1 MLFEG
6 RVMMVTGGGGGIGRA
21 TSLMAAKEGANIVS
35 ADINADNAGKV
46 AAEVET
52 LGREALRHGDRHHRQ
67 GAGRPHRRRRERP
80 LRKIDILINAA
91 GLAGGA
97 PFLEHTG
104 ELLDHVVASHLKSM
118 MFASQAVLPK
128 MIEQRYGRIVNI
140 TSRAG
145 WRGRPG
151 TAAYGAAKA
160 AMTGMARVMAAEFGE
175 FGVTVN
181 NVAPGMVLSPMTR
194 DTYGSMQDQ
203 VDEQIRAGS
212 VVQPHRLATEDE
224 IAQAP
229 ALLLRAE
236 HRPSHRHDHPRQRWH
251 GHALAHTTRAHGAQG
266 APLPQ
271 QQLRKSAAGG
281 KGPEAAPTLGLGHGA
296 GPFKGG
302 DALGGVAQLG
312 EDGAGVAAA
321 LRRGRAESCG
331 RRREQRRRPDVV
343 NDAEAGMLPRYH
355 EARAAQERVLVEVGD
370 GANQGHAH
378 ARRGQD
384 LSPHL
389 PRARGEDAGERPPS
403 AFHRSPPA
411 LRGWRTGCRRQP
423 SRIPSAFAR
432 DCHDASPVQCR

>member
-52 LGREALRHGDRHHRQ
+52 LGREALAMETDTTYKQQVDRIV
-67 GAGRPHRRRRERP
+67 AAANERFG
-80 LRKIDILINAA
+80 KIDILINAA

-104 ELLDHVVASHLKSM
+104 EQLDHVVASHLKSM

-145 WRGRPG
+145 WRGRPS

-160 AMTGMARVMAAEFGE
+160 AMTGMSRVMAAEFGE

-203 VDEQIRAGS
+203 VDEHIRAGS

-224 IAQAP
+224 IAQA
-229 ALLLRAE
+229 LLYFCGPNTDQVTGMTI
-236 HRPSHRHDHPRQRWH
+236 HVN
-251 GHALAHTTRAHGAQG
+251 
-266 APLPQ
+266 
-271 QQLRKSAAGG
+271 AGTVM
-281 KGPEAAPTLGLGHGA
+281 P
-296 GPFKGG
+296 
-302 DALGGVAQLG
+302 
-312 EDGAGVAAA
+312 
-321 LRRGRAESCG
+321 
-331 RRREQRRRPDVV
+331 
-343 NDAEAGMLPRYH
+343 
-355 EARAAQERVLVEVGD
+355 
-370 GANQGHAH
+370 
-378 ARRGQD
+378 
-384 LSPHL
+384 
-389 PRARGEDAGERPPS
+389 
-403 AFHRSPPA
+403 
-411 LRGWRTGCRRQP
+411 
-423 SRIPSAFAR
+423 
-432 DCHDASPVQCR
+432 

>member
-46 AAEVET
+46 AAEVEA
-52 LGREALRHGDRHHRQ
+52 LGREALAMETDTTYKQQVDRIV
-67 GAGRPHRRRRERP
+67 AAANERFG
-80 LRKIDILINAA
+80 KIDILINAA

-104 ELLDHVVASHLKSM
+104 EQLDHVVASHLKSM

-224 IAQAP
+224 IAQA
-229 ALLLRAE
+229 LLYFCGPNTDQVTGMTI
-236 HRPSHRHDHPRQRWH
+236 HVN
-251 GHALAHTTRAHGAQG
+251 
-266 APLPQ
+266 
-271 QQLRKSAAGG
+271 AGTVM
-281 KGPEAAPTLGLGHGA
+281 P
-296 GPFKGG
+296 
-302 DALGGVAQLG
+302 
-312 EDGAGVAAA
+312 
-321 LRRGRAESCG
+321 
-331 RRREQRRRPDVV
+331 
-343 NDAEAGMLPRYH
+343 
-355 EARAAQERVLVEVGD
+355 
-370 GANQGHAH
+370 
-378 ARRGQD
+378 
-384 LSPHL
+384 
-389 PRARGEDAGERPPS
+389 
-403 AFHRSPPA
+403 
-411 LRGWRTGCRRQP
+411 
-423 SRIPSAFAR
+423 
-432 DCHDASPVQCR
+432 

>member
-46 AAEVET
+46 AAEVEA
-52 LGREALRHGDRHHRQ
+52 LGREALAMETDTTDKQQVDRIV
-67 GAGRPHRRRRERP
+67 AAANERFG
-80 LRKIDILINAA
+80 KIDILINAA

-104 ELLDHVVASHLKSM
+104 ELLDQVVASHLKSM

-128 MIEQRYGRIVNI
+128 MIAQRYGRIVNI

-151 TAAYGAAKA
+151 TASYGAAKA

-203 VDEQIRAGS
+203 VEEQIRAGS

-224 IAQAP
+224 IAQA
-229 ALLLRAE
+229 LLYFCGPNTDQVTGMTI
-236 HRPSHRHDHPRQRWH
+236 HVN
-251 GHALAHTTRAHGAQG
+251 
-266 APLPQ
+266 
-271 QQLRKSAAGG
+271 AGTVM
-281 KGPEAAPTLGLGHGA
+281 P
-296 GPFKGG
+296 
-302 DALGGVAQLG
+302 
-312 EDGAGVAAA
+312 
-321 LRRGRAESCG
+321 
-331 RRREQRRRPDVV
+331 
-343 NDAEAGMLPRYH
+343 
-355 EARAAQERVLVEVGD
+355 
-370 GANQGHAH
+370 
-378 ARRGQD
+378 
-384 LSPHL
+384 
-389 PRARGEDAGERPPS
+389 
-403 AFHRSPPA
+403 
-411 LRGWRTGCRRQP
+411 
-423 SRIPSAFAR
+423 
-432 DCHDASPVQCR
+432 